1 MEFFWIACGIG
12 VSSLIWLFKLR
23 KLRSLHNLM
32 SDDKVRLQQEKEIV
46 VDFMHN
52 LAVAIGEGIA
62 KKDLYQR
69 IAHTVVITTGA
80 MSACIYEKLPNGRL
94 QGTAVEGLFP
104 PQRKIRGSISDN
116 EGEPRARFLE
126 KILNSEVLE
135 HGEGIVGQVSKT
147 GKAVLVENAQ
157 NDPRI
162 VKHEDPSLTIR
173 SIIFSPLIYNDKTLG
188 VLAVA
193 NPANGLAFSE
203 TDFSLV
209 NSIAEQAALAIRNSD
224 AMNLRLSQSRM
235 DADLKLASEVQTLF
249 LAQKFPGCKGL
260 EVDAHYTPSA
270 QVGGDFYDFKKLSS
284 NKFAVSIADVSGKGV
299 PASLLMALC
308 QTNLRHY
315 LTKSRKPSEVLKKL
329 NEELENRIRED
340 MFITIFL
347 AIIDTQENTLTYS
360 RSGHEPA
367 LLSTSSGVIKL
378 EGSGMAVGMVSPDI
392 FDEIAEDHTVDFVPG
407 NLLMLYTD
415 GITESESLEKEEFG
429 LNRLIQCFDSAISLE
444 PNSLNA
450 NVLDSL
456 DRFSSKNFER
466 DDLTLVTVKRI

>member
-1 MEFFWIACGIG
+1 M
-12 VSSLIWLFKLR
+12 
-23 KLRSLHNLM
+23 
-32 SDDKVRLQQEKEIV
+32 
-46 VDFMHN
+46 
-52 LAVAIGEGIA
+52 
-62 KKDLYQR
+62 
-69 IAHTVVITTGA
+69 
-80 MSACIYEKLPNGRL
+80 
-94 QGTAVEGLFP
+94 
-104 PQRKIRGSISDN
+104 
-116 EGEPRARFLE
+116 
-126 KILNSEVLE
+126 
-135 HGEGIVGQVSKT
+135 
-147 GKAVLVENAQ
+147 
-157 NDPRI
+157 
-162 VKHEDPSLTIR
+162 
-173 SIIFSPLIYNDKTLG
+173 
-188 VLAVA
+188 
-193 NPANGLAFSE
+193 
-203 TDFSLV
+203 
-209 NSIAEQAALAIRNSD
+209 
-224 AMNLRLSQSRM
+224 
-235 DADLKLASEVQTLF
+235 
-249 LAQKFPGCKGL
+249 
-260 EVDAHYTPSA
+260 
-270 QVGGDFYDFKKLSS
+270 GGDFYDFKKLSS
-284 NKFAVSIADVSGKGV
+284 NKFAVSIADVLKGV